1 MILKELILKNF
12 GKFSGESISFA
23 PGIHVIYGPNEAGKT
38 TMYHAISG
46 LLFGIDKQRGRAAR
60 NDIYTTY
67 QPWENK
73 TWYEAALRFQAGEK
87 DFCLTRNFY
96 QGEKSAHLI
105 CETDGEELSIDQ
117 GDLEM
122 LLGNVG
128 KELYES
134 TVGVAQMKMKPQDI
148 VYSFLKNYIAGVGEE
163 GSHPTDVVGAL
174 EILAGKKK
182 ALEQQKKKRTAKV
195 HEKLAGID
203 VKIDHVRKEAEDC
216 RLQLHTLEQEILL
229 HAVKEPEKKKGLFWR
244 FLLWFKNLFGRKKR
258 QEEAVRRKEEQ
269 IKREEKQKLLQELLG
284 EKESLLEEL
293 NMEKD
298 SFYEKLHQES
308 KDEEIK
314 AIELA
319 MDRITALSADRR
331 TEIMDRLLA
340 VSSKVLYTMTKG
352 KYQKIL
358 LEENEEPVIWDG
370 SRNIPL
376 FKLSTGT
383 IEQLYLSL
391 RIGFGDLFLNE
402 EEMPLLFD
410 DSFVYF
416 DDKRLERFLI
426 LLSGLG
432 RQVIIFTCH
441 KRELRILEKC
451 GIPYEKTLL
460 FTPFQ

>member
-12 GKFSGESISFA
+12 GKFSGDSVIFG

-38 TMYHAISG
+38 TMYHAILG
-46 LLFGIDKQRGRAAR
+46 LLFGIDKQRGRGAR
-60 NDIYTTY
+60 NDIYTAC

-73 TWYEAALRFQAGEK
+73 TWYEAALRFRAGDK

-122 LLGNVG
+122 LLGHVG
-128 KELYES
+128 RELYES
-134 TVGVAQMKMKPQDI
+134 TAGVAQTKMKPRDI

-163 GSHPTDVVGAL
+163 GSHSTDVVAAL

-182 ALEQQKKKRTAKV
+182 ALEQQKKKKTARV
-195 HEKLAGID
+195 YEKLAGID
-203 VKIDHVRKEAEDC
+203 TKIEHVRKEAEDC
-216 RLQLHTLEQEILL
+216 KLQLHTLEQELL
-229 HAVKEPEKKKGLFWR
+229 RNAAKEPEKKKGLFGR
-244 FLLWFKNLFGRKKR
+244 FLLWLTNLFGRKKR
-258 QEEAVRRKEEQ
+258 QKEAERLKEEQ
-269 IKREEKQKLLQELLG
+269 LRREEKQKLLQELLG
-284 EKESLLEEL
+284 NQESLLEEL
-293 NMEKD
+293 NIEKD
-298 SFYEKLHQES
+298 SLYEKLHQES

-319 MDRITALSADRR
+319 MDRITALSADRK
-331 TEIMDRLLA
+331 TEIMEQLLA
-340 VSSKVLYTMTKG
+340 ISSKVLYTMTKG

-358 LEENEEPVIWDG
+358 FDENEEPVLWDG

-376 FKLSTGT
+376 FLLSTGT
-383 IEQLYLSL
+383 MEQVYLSL
-391 RIGFGDLFLNE
+391 RIGFGDLFLRE

-410 DSFVYF
+410 DSFAYF

-426 LLSGLG
+426 LLSGLD

-451 GIPYEKTLL
+451 GIPYQKTLL
-460 FTPFQ
+460 